1 MQKSLSRFQPAHFII
16 HYNEVALKGKNRGWF
31 EGVLARNIRH
41 ALRAAEPATVRR
53 LYGRL
58 LVPIGTKTDWKW
70 AAERLSR
77 VFGIAHIVPAI
88 TVEPSVEALQNA
100 VGDLVHGETEP
111 RTFGVQC
118 KRATKEY
125 PFTSMDVQREVGARV
140 KQITSWP
147 VNLDQPD
154 LPILIE
160 IVNKQAFVGFGKVD
174 GPGGLPVGVAGSV
187 VCLLSGGI
195 DSPVAAYRL
204 LRRGA
209 TVIYAHF
216 HSYPHTGI
224 ESQEKVQELAERIQP
239 PGTRA
244 KLYNIPFAELQRR
257 IVTDCPAPLR
267 VILYRRFMVRTA
279 ETIARKEGAL
289 ALATGEN
296 LGQVASQTLENLA
309 TINVVSGMPI
319 LRPLIGMDKR
329 EIIADARRIG
339 TYDISIEPHDDCCSY
354 LMPPNPATHSTAT
367 DLERAEASLDA
378 DAEVEKLV
386 SNSTLVE
393 LCEDKDKPSTLLPEQ
408 QEVARGT

>member
-1 MQKSLSRFQPAHFII
+1 VQNSLSRFQPTHFIV

-31 EGVLARNIRH
+31 EGILARNIRH
-41 ALRAAEPATVRR
+41 ALRAAGRATVRR

-58 LVPIGTKTDWKW
+58 LVPVGPETDWRW

-77 VFGIAHIVPAI
+77 VFGVAHIVPAV
-88 TVEPSVEALQNA
+88 TAEPSVEALQDTI
-100 VGDLVHGETEP
+100 GELVRGETEP
-111 RTFGVQC
+111 RSFGVQC
-118 KRATKEY
+118 KRATKDF
-125 PFTSMDVQREVGARV
+125 PFNSMDVQREVGARV
-140 KQITSWP
+140 QQVTAWP
-147 VNLDQPD
+147 VNLDHPD

-160 IVNKQAFVGFGKVD
+160 LVNKQAFVGFGRIE
-174 GPGGLPVGVAGSV
+174 GPGGLPVGVAGRV

-209 TVIYAHF
+209 TVVYAHF

-224 ESQEKVQELAERIQP
+224 ESQKKVEELAKKIQP
-239 PGTRA
+239 PGTRTT
-244 KLYNIPFAELQRR
+244 LYHIPFAELQRR
-257 IVTDCPAPLR
+257 IVADCPAPLR

-279 ETIARKEGAL
+279 EAIAAKEEAL

-309 TINVVSGMPI
+309 TINTVSSLPI

-329 EIIADARRIG
+329 EIIDDARRIG

-367 DLERAEASLDA
+367 DLERAEAPLDVN
-378 DAEVEKLV
+378 AEVQRLV
-386 SNSTLVE
+386 ANSVLVTVGE
-393 LCEDKDKPSTLLPEQ
+393 VQPDTRLPQ
-408 QEVARGT
+408 PRQVAEGT

>member
-1 MQKSLSRFQPAHFII
+1 VQKSLSRFQPTHFIV

-31 EGVLARNIRH
+31 EGILARNIRH
-41 ALRAAEPATVRR
+41 ALRATQRATVRR

-58 LVPIGTKTDWKW
+58 LVPVSIETDWSW

-77 VFGIAHIVPAI
+77 VFGIAHIVPAV
-88 TVEPSVEALQNA
+88 TAEPSVEALQDT
-100 VGDLVHGETEP
+100 VGELVRGETEP
-111 RTFGVQC
+111 RSFGVHC
-118 KRATKEY
+118 KRATKEF

-140 KQITSWP
+140 KQITAWP
-147 VNLDQPD
+147 VDLGHPD

-160 IVNKQAFVGFGKVD
+160 IVNKQAFVGFGRID

-209 TVIYAHF
+209 TVIYTHF

-224 ESQEKVQELAERIQP
+224 ESQKKVEELAERIQP

-244 KLYNIPFAELQRR
+244 KLYNVPFAELQRR
-257 IVTDCPAPLR
+257 IVAGCPAPLR

-279 ETIARKEGAL
+279 EAIARKAGAL

-309 TINVVSGMPI
+309 TINAVSDLPI

-329 EIIADARRIG
+329 EIIEDARRIG

-354 LMPPNPATHSTAT
+354 LMPPNPATHSTTT
-367 DLERAEASLDA
+367 DLERAEATFDV
-378 DAEVEKLV
+378 DAEVGQLV
-386 SNSTLVE
+386 SNSVLVE
-393 LCEDKDKPSTLLPEQ
+393 LGEVNHDTPLPRHQ
-408 QEVARGT
+408 RVTGGS

>member
-70 AAERLSR
+70 AAKRLSR

-100 VGDLVHGETEP
+100 VGELVHGETEP
-111 RTFGVQC
+111 RTFGVHC

-140 KQITSWP
+140 QQITSWP

-209 TVIYAHF
+209 TVIYTHF

-329 EIIADARRIG
+329 EIIEDARRIG

-354 LMPPNPATHSTAT
+354 LMPPNPATHSTAA
-367 DLERAEASLDA
+367 DLERAEAALDA

-393 LCEDKDKPSTLLPEQ
+393 LCEDKDKPSALLPEQ